1 MAFTISLY
9 TCTAEK
15 IRVDKSAYLTKVGDF
30 TGTMKGE
37 LSLMDPVILV
47 SGSLTAFNTSNYAY
61 IAEFDRYYFIGDP
74 KAIRQ
79 SLVEV
84 PLHQDV
90 LMSYRAGI
98 KKQYAVIARNEKD
111 YSLYIDDSQFKA
123 YQNFEEGCITFPSG
137 FSTQSPSY
145 ILMLA
150 GSAEYTPVEDQ

>member
-1 MAFTISLY
+1 MAFTVSFY
-9 TCTAEK
+9 TSTAEK
-15 IRVDKSAYLTKVGDF
+15 IRVDKTSYLTKVGDF

-47 SGSLTAFNTSNYAY
+47 SGDLTAFNTANYVY
-61 IAEFDRYYFIGDP
+61 IAQLDRYYFISDM

-84 PLHQDV
+84 TLHQDV
-90 LMSYRAGI
+90 LMSYRVGI
-98 KKQYAVIARNEKD
+98 KKQYAVVARNQSD

-137 FSTQSPSY
+137 FSTSSPSFV
-145 ILMLA
+145 LMLA
-150 GSAEYTPVEDQ
+150 GSGEYTPVADQ

>member
-9 TCTAEK
+9 TSSAEK
-15 IRVDKSAYLTKVGDF
+15 IRVDKTSYLTKVGDF
-30 TGTMKGE
+30 SGTMKGE

-47 SGSLTAFNTSNYAY
+47 SGSLSDFNYANYAY
-61 IAEFDRYYFIGDP
+61 ISIFDRYYFLGDP

-84 PLHQDV
+84 PMHQDV
-90 LMSYRAGI
+90 LMSYRVGI
-98 KKQYAVIARNEKD
+98 KKQYAVIARNETD

-137 FSTQSPSY
+137 FNTQAPSY